1 MSRSVVVLVFTAA
14 VSLTVASIASSC
26 GESSRRAIGAGT
38 FPGRTCHGPVEIR
51 SAVDLGILAGCTEI
65 DGDLS
70 IQGTTLVTLAGFE
83 RLTSVRYL
91 VVSDNPG
98 LTSLEGLSGLRSAE
112 GITINGNPVLKSLAG
127 LDGVRSL
134 EGLVVTGNGISSL
147 AGLDNLV
154 VTGDLVVSG
163 NPALTSLSG
172 ALRLTSVENLDIE
185 KNPRLTGLGE
195 LGGIEI
201 GGSSWTDFTG
211 ATARVA
217 AR

>member
-1 MSRSVVVLVFTAA
+1 MSRSVAVLAFTAA

-26 GESSRRAIGAGT
+26 GESSRRATRAAAL
-38 FPGRTCHGPVEIR
+38 PGRTCHGPVEIR
-51 SAVDLGILAGCTEI
+51 SAVDAGMLTGCTEI
-65 DGDLS
+65 DGDL
-70 IQGTTLVTLAGFE
+70 IVQGTSLLTLAGFE
-83 RLTSVRYL
+83 RLISVRYL
-91 VVSDNPG
+91 VVSDNAA
-98 LTSLEGLSGLRSAE
+98 LTSLEALSGLRSAE
-112 GITINGNPVLKSLAG
+112 GITINGNPALKSLAG

-134 EGLVVTGNGISSL
+134 EGLVLTGNGITSL

-172 ALRLTSVENLDIE
+172 ALRLTSVENLDVE
-185 KNPRLTGLGE
+185 KNPRLAGLGD
-195 LGGIEI
+195 LGGIEV

-211 ATARVA
+211 TTARVA

>member
-1 MSRSVVVLVFTAA
+1 MSRSIAVLAFTAA

-26 GESSRRAIGAGT
+26 GESSRRAISAAAL
-38 FPGRTCHGPVEIR
+38 PGRTCHGPVEIR
-51 SAVDLGILAGCTEI
+51 SAVDAGMLTGCSEI
-65 DGDLS
+65 DGDLL

-91 VVSDNPG
+91 IVSDNPG
-98 LTSLEGLSGLRSAE
+98 LTSLEGLASLRTAE
-112 GITINGNPVLKSLAG
+112 GITINGNPSLKSLAG

-134 EGLVVTGNGISSL
+134 EGLVLTGNGITSL

-163 NPALTSLSG
+163 NPALTNLSG

-185 KNPRLTGLGE
+185 KNPRLTGLGD

-211 ATARVA
+211 TTARVA